1 MTALTALWLPIL
13 VSAVAVF
20 VLSSI
25 IHMTPLWHKND
36 YPRYAKEDGV
46 LDALRPMAIPPGD
59 YLMPRPAN
67 PAEMRSPEFQ
77 EKMKRG
83 PAILLTVMPPW
94 SGSLVSNLSWWF
106 VYCIVVSTFAGFIAG
121 SVLPPGAPSLS
132 ALCRFAGTT
141 AFLGYTLAI
150 WQMSIWYR
158 RSVAMSLKA
167 SFDGFI
173 FALVT
178 CAVFGWL
185 WPH

>member
-1 MTALTALWLPIL
+1 MTVLTALWLPIL

-25 IHMTPLWHKND
+25 IHMTPLWHKSD
-36 YPRYAKEDGV
+36 YPRYANEDRV
-46 LDALRPMAIPPGD
+46 LDALRPIAIPPGD
-59 YLMPRPAN
+59 YLMPRPAS

-83 PAILLTVMPPW
+83 PALLLTVMPPW

-106 VYCIVVSTFAGFIAG
+106 VYCVVVSTFAAFIAG
-121 SVLPPGAPSLS
+121 SVLPPGAASLS

-141 AFLGYTLAI
+141 ALLGYTLAL
-150 WQMSIWYR
+150 WQMTIWYR
-158 RSVAMSLKA
+158 RSVTMSLKA
-167 SFDGFI
+167 TFDGLI
-173 FALVT
+173 FAAVT
-178 CAVFGWL
+178 CAVFAWL